1 MLIIILM
8 KVLRILECLFFL
20 ADTIL
25 LELASAVIGVTW
37 LSNFVG
43 LPLLIT
49 SIILKIVLLKR

>member
-1 MLIIILM
+1 M